1 MGVLIWMQYQRIVFE
16 LRLYNRETLPHND
29 YHMRKTL
36 IIILLLLTELNMTA
50 KAKDN
55 TDPVLAHLRQLYIRV
70 TPIWNHYIVYQG
82 NMYSVCNSKGIPIMP
97 FTKEEITLGLPNYF
111 ILNRTRVM
119 DTLGNVLFK
128 TSNRIEEVRYAT
140 NTYKSIVAGDYY
152 GILNYNGEDLSPSGS
167 SGLYE
172 PFTIAQ
178 YKKGM
183 LAYYEAANRIPR
195 KLIGI
200 KDTLERIVIPAI
212 YNDVSIGQQYV
223 SGTKGDTAYL
233 YDKTGKLLWAKKA
246 DRCQVMHND
255 MIGIR
260 LYGLWALVGAD
271 GKLLTPYSYGK
282 LENVNH
288 PDVIRADNKLI
299 DKTGKIVLDGG
310 YNTPEPK
317 EGGWWQLSYN
327 GNIYDEKFN
336 LIIKAGTFRSST
348 FEGKRFITL
357 TNNYTD
363 NEKKTYAAVK
373 HKKQPCTVFHKKSKK
388 LPHGSYSVFFITFS
402 SSIARVPKSIGQE

>member
-233 YDKTGKLLWAKKA
+233 YDKTGKLLWAKKS
-246 DRCQVMHND
+246 R
-255 MIGIR
+255 
-260 LYGLWALVGAD
+260 
-271 GKLLTPYSYGK
+271 
-282 LENVNH
+282 
-288 PDVIRADNKLI
+288 
-299 DKTGKIVLDGG
+299 
-310 YNTPEPK
+310 
-317 EGGWWQLSYN
+317 
-327 GNIYDEKFN
+327 
-336 LIIKAGTFRSST
+336 
-348 FEGKRFITL
+348 
-357 TNNYTD
+357 
-363 NEKKTYAAVK
+363 
-373 HKKQPCTVFHKKSKK
+373 
-388 LPHGSYSVFFITFS
+388 
-402 SSIARVPKSIGQE
+402 